1 MYFEDKVRVMFLS
14 PFKVL
19 LYIKTQGSGFPYSS
33 SFYYESLWEYE
44 QVCLT
49 DDPTSVADL
58 GVKLNYHFGIVLTK
72 SILIGSG
79 ILINET
85 ETQVHLTME
94 KYVRNKLSQTLI
106 AAMEQD
112 ISRINLKGLTGL
124 TKDVWI

>member
-1 MYFEDKVRVMFLS
+1 MFFEDKVRVMFLS

-19 LYIKTQGSGFPYSS
+19 VYIQTQGSGFPYSS

-49 DDPTSVADL
+49 DDVTSVADL

-79 ILINET
+79 ILISET
-85 ETQVHLTME
+85 ETQVQLTME
-94 KYVRNKLSQTLI
+94 RYVRNKLSHTLI
-106 AAMEQD
+106 SALNKD
-112 ISRINLKGLTGL
+112 INKINRRKLTGP
-124 TKDVWI
+124 TKDA